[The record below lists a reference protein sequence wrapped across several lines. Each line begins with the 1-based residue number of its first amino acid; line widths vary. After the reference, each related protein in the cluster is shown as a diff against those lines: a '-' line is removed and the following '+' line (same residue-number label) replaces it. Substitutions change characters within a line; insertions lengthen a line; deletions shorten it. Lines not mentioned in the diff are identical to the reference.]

1 MERVVR
7 ICICVILM
15 ENDTRNG
22 GFLGV
27 FFSLEWF
34 EVFQGKGTP

>member
-1 MERVVR
+1 
-7 ICICVILM
+7 M

-22 GFLGV
+22 GVLGV